1 MIHRPAEPGRIPGLG
16 HVPPE
21 DEPLIRL
28 LKLIS
33 IDRIIEEKGKVRK
46 QMQAVVGQIGICLGE
61 AFIALA

>member
-1 MIHRPAEPGRIPGLG
+1 MIHRPSEPGSEPGLG

-21 DEPLIRL
+21 YEPLIRL

-33 IDRIIEEKGKVRK
+33 VDGVIEEKGKVRK